1 MSLISTVH
9 ANVHVHVPN
18 TLTLHTGRFWS
29 RQGYIPVYL
38 RQTPVSEGGREG
50 GREGSGLSVSS
61 PPLQNELTGEHSCIM
76 LRCLTADD
84 QWLHDYHKGQC
95 WGQAEERGRIN
106 VGRVVIISLSSPSP
120 PLLLSLPPF
129 LPPSLP
135 PSLSLPLSLPPSL
148 PPSLLDF
155 RSRFLS
161 LLAYQFRSFPPSLAL
176 TLTSTKSPSPD
187 SSEPRLS
194 RSLPHPH
201 TLIFPTPNPMQSFTH
216 VQ

>member
-1 MSLISTVH
+1 M
-9 ANVHVHVPN
+9 
-18 TLTLHTGRFWS
+18 
-29 RQGYIPVYL
+29 
-38 RQTPVSEGGREG
+38 
-50 GREGSGLSVSS
+50 SS
-61 PPLQNELTGEHSCIM
+61 PPLQNELTGEHSCIV

-120 PLLLSLPPF
+120 PPPLLLSLPPF

-135 PSLSLPLSLPPSL
+135 LLSLPSLP
-148 PPSLLDF
+148 DF

-161 LLAYQFRSFPPSLAL
+161 LLAYQFCSFPPSLAL

-194 RSLPHPH
+194 RSLSHPH